1 MVTRLIFLVLFFLLI
16 PLFSNSDEN
25 ILVFDKPS
33 NKAKIMILDKIT
45 SKKIDHL
52 VSIGKISIINNF
64 KVQIIKCIIDNKTG
78 SSDIYAFLQV
88 QDQKN
93 TNKDAV
99 YIYNGWIVNK
109 YPSVN
114 PFEHSNY
121 DLWIEDCY

>member
-16 PLFSNSDEN
+16 PLFSHSDEN
-25 ILVFDKPS
+25 ILVFDKPT
-33 NKAKIMILDKIT
+33 NKVKIMILDKIT

-64 KVQIIKCIIDNKTG
+64 KVKIVKCIIDNKTG

-93 TNKDAV
+93 IKT
-99 YIYNGWIVNK
+99 
-109 YPSVN
+109 
-114 PFEHSNY
+114 
-121 DLWIEDCY
+121 

>member
-1 MVTRLIFLVLFFLLI
+1 MVTRLIFLVLLFLLI
-16 PLFSNSDEN
+16 PLFSQSDEN
-25 ILVFDKPS
+25 ILVFDKPN
-33 NKAKIMILDKIT
+33 NKAKIVILDKIT

-52 VSIGKISIINNF
+52 VGIRKISIISNL
-64 KVQIIKCIIDNKTG
+64 KIQVAKCVIDNKTG

-93 TNKDAV
+93 KNKDSV